1 MVTAMRPQGE
11 VCPLEDAEGYEFVQL
26 RKPGSETDTTAP
38 ELQPL
43 ALLPGYVPMG
53 PPTPED
59 VGYEVLSAPAEVQEQ
74 LGNYRGE
81 YEMLSMTGPQTTGS
95 QTGSGSRNIPVSA
108 PLYEVPPIQSPPV
121 YEIAPPPRNV
131 NSVSS
136 R

>member
-1 MVTAMRPQGE
+1 MVTARRPQAE

-26 RKPGSETDTTAP
+26 RKPGSETDNTAP

-53 PPTPED
+53 PPD
-59 VGYEVLSAPAEVQEQ
+59 AGYEVLSAPTEIQEQ
-74 LGNYRGE
+74 LRNYRGE
-81 YEMLSMTGPQTTGS
+81 YEMLSMIGPQTTGS

-131 NSVSS
+131 NPVSS